1 MPATRSD
8 KVTTFS
14 KMPRWVLAAKLCGET
29 QSPSAPVGF
38 IKCCTNASLLKPTRI
53 QL

>member
-14 KMPRWVLAAKLCGET
+14 KMPRWVLADELSGHT
-29 QSPSAPVGF
+29 Q
-38 IKCCTNASLLKPTRI
+38 
-53 QL
+53 